1 MRTALING
9 KIFCEN
15 QTFCQALLVEDHTIL
30 KTGSNAEILNEKNDT
45 ILDLKGKVVLPAF
58 NDSHMHISMLG
69 EILCD
74 IDLSSCRSI
83 KEIQQTILSFY
94 NAHPNVSLLH
104 GIGWNQDMLLE
115 KRMLEKKDLDQILPH
130 IPMVME
136 RVCTHILTVNQAMI
150 DQTLLPDSFDRR
162 SGIAKENECVPF
174 LKKVHRKS
182 KETVRHH
189 LECVATH
196 CLSKGIT
203 SLQTADMKEDNF
215 EMLFEVYEEFSK
227 QKKIRLCHQFNI
239 EDPQKI
245 DQLLKMKPENPEFH
259 QIGPIKLFMD
269 GSLGA
274 RTALLKKPYA
284 DDPVTNGIQ
293 VICDQKFEEILQYAK
308 DHHLQVIT
316 HAIGDQA
323 IQKVLDHYKKFQDTG
338 NPLRWGIVHVQ
349 ITDKALIDQFR
360 NQNILALIQPIFLE
374 YDLHIVEDRVGK
386 DLASTSYAF
395 YSLPNISLG
404 TDAPVEQIDPMNNL
418 HCALFRQDYAYW
430 PKDGWNIQEALSL
443 KEALT
448 AYTQGSAF
456 VQFKEERLG
465 KIAPGYL
472 ADLVVLDQDIF
483 LNPTL
488 LLNTQVLATM
498 CNGKWVYKKENGL

>member
-9 KIFCEN
+9 KIACEN
-15 QTFCQALLVEDHTIL
+15 QTFCQALLLEDNIIL
-30 KTGSNAEILNEKNDT
+30 KTGSDIEILSEKNDT

-69 EILCD
+69 EVLCD

-83 KEIQQTILSFY
+83 KEIQETILSFY
-94 NAHPNVSLLH
+94 NAHPDVFLLH
-104 GIGWNQDMLLE
+104 GIGWNQDMLIE

-130 IPMVME
+130 VPMVME

-150 DQTLLPDSFDRR
+150 EQTSLPDSFDQR

-174 LKKVHRKS
+174 LKKIHQKL
-182 KETVRHH
+182 KETIRQH
-189 LECVATH
+189 LETVADH
-196 CLSKGIT
+196 CLAHGIT
-203 SLQTADMKEDNF
+203 SLQTADMKDDNF
-215 EMLFEVYEEFSK
+215 EEIFEVYEQFSK
-227 QKKIRLCHQFNI
+227 QEKIRLCHQFNI
-239 EDPQKI
+239 EDPKAI
-245 DQLLKMKPENPEFH
+245 DRLLNMKPENPDFH

-274 RTALLKKPYA
+274 RTALLKRPYT
-284 DDPVTNGIQ
+284 DDPDTTGIQ
-293 VICDQKFEEILQYAK
+293 VMSDQKFDEMLRYAK
-308 DHHLQVIT
+308 EHHLQVVT

-323 IQKVLDHYKKFQDTG
+323 IQKVLDHYKKYQDA
-338 NPLRWGIVHVQ
+338 NNSLRWGIVHVQ
-349 ITDKALIDQFR
+349 ITDQALIDQFR
-360 NQNILALIQPIFLE
+360 NQNVLALIQPIFLE
-374 YDLHIVEDRVGK
+374 YDLHIVEERVGK

-395 YSLPNISLG
+395 RSLPNISLG
-404 TDAPVEQIDPMNNL
+404 TDSPVEQVDPMKNL

-430 PKDGWNIQEALSL
+430 PKYGWNMQESLSL
-443 KEALT
+443 KDALA

-456 VQFKEERLG
+456 VQFKEDRLG

-483 LNPTL
+483 QDPEL
-488 LLNTQVLATM
+488 LLKTHVLATM